1 MHLLTSV
8 GRVACRSIE
17 EVGRSAQSCHARVS
31 IAIHASGDSAVA
43 TLLGSG
49 AGDITMR
56 GHTARTPI
64 KTYGQGEKKERKNED
79 LC

>member
-8 GRVACRSIE
+8 GRVACRSVE

-31 IAIHASGDSAVA
+31 IAVHASGDSAVA
-43 TLLGSG
+43 TLLGGG

-64 KTYGQGEKKERKNED
+64 ETYGQREKERKNEK